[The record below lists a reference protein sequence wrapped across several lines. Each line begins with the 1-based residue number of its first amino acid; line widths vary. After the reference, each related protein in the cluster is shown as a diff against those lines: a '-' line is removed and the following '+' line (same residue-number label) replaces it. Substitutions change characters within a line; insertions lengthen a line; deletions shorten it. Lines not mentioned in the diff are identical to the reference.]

1 MDLVLIKRAEPDT
14 APKATASAEA
24 PAKYHCPMHPQIIRD
39 TPADCPSC
47 GMKLVLIK
55 RAEPEAATDGAEVKP
70 VDGRVP
76 IVLSAER
83 QQRIGLTTAQV
94 ERRELARTV
103 RASATVQ
110 PDETKLARVAARFNG
125 FVVDLKADYTGQA
138 LTNGQPL
145 VSIYSLDLQ
154 AVQNDYQTMHRAMSS
169 GRIQQPSQGQ
179 KDLAQRRYEF
189 SRRKLEL
196 WNIADEEIKMLES
209 VDSVPDECLL
219 RSPISGHVL
228 TLNAYEGLT
237 FRPGDVLYEIADL
250 SRVWLRTY
258 IFEQDLQGLK
268 VGQKAHVT
276 FPYLEDKTFE
286 TTIAFIAPRVD
297 PQTRR
302 AEVRLEVDNTHH
314 ELRFDMWANVQLEVP
329 MGEVLAVPASAV
341 LDTGRRFVAFV
352 SHPNGRIEPRNL
364 AVGTRTDEYYE
375 VLNGLEPGEKV
386 VTRALFL
393 VDSESQLEAAIMG
406 MTSSS
411 DEKCEHCHGAA
422 KTESK
427 PSEATH

>member
-1 MDLVLIKRAEPDT
+1 
-14 APKATASAEA
+14 
-24 PAKYHCPMHPQIIRD
+24 
-39 TPADCPSC
+39 
-47 GMKLVLIK
+47 MKLVLIK
-55 RAEPEAATDGAEVKP
+55 RAEPETATDAAEVKS

-83 QQRIGLTTAQV
+83 QQRIGLTTAEV

-110 PDETKLARVAARFNG
+110 PDETKLVRVAARFNG

-138 LTNGQPL
+138 LTNNQPL
-145 VSIYSLDLQ
+145 ASIYSLDLQ
-154 AVQNDYQTMHRAMSS
+154 AVQNDYLTMFRAASA
-169 GRIQQPSQGQ
+169 GRLQQQSQSQ
-179 KDLAQRRYEF
+179 QEFAQRRLQF

-196 WNIADEEIKMLES
+196 WNIADEEIRMLET

-228 TLNAYEGLT
+228 ALNAYKGLS

-258 IFEQDLQGLK
+258 IFEQDLPGLK
-268 VGQKAHVT
+268 VGQKAQVT
-276 FPYLEDKTFE
+276 FPYLENKTYE

-302 AEVRLEVDNTHH
+302 AEVRLELDNPHH
-314 ELRFDMWANVQLEVP
+314 ELRFDMWANVELEVP
-329 MGEVLAVPASAV
+329 IGDVLAVPASAV

-352 SHPNGRIEPRNL
+352 SQPNGRIEPRDVS
-364 AVGTRTDEYYE
+364 VGARTETYYE
-375 VLNGLEPGEKV
+375 VLNGLEAGERV

-406 MTSSS
+406 MTGSSE
-411 DEKCEHCHGAA
+411 EKCEHCHDVAKPGSESGEAA
-422 KTESK
+422 
-427 PSEATH
+427 H